1 MILHQYYLCHHTP
14 SSSGKRLMFLVSFT
28 VALHCKSGFS
38 FSFFL
43 FPFLFF
49 FSFVSRK
56 VAHPN
61 VQNRLR
67 HLKKM
72 KKKKKKRSVFV
83 CFLHFLEM
91 EGKLAFNELS

>member
-38 FSFFL
+38 FSFFV
-43 FPFLFF
+43 FLFF
-49 FSFVSRK
+49 CFSESGTPQCPKQTASFEEDE
-56 VAHPN
+56 
-61 VQNRLR
+61 
-67 HLKKM
+67 KKR
-72 KKKKKKRSVFV
+72 KKRSVFV